1 MTEMAVPQRRKRL
14 STKTV
19 TLRLAAASL
28 MASAAIGGG
37 LAIQMARGHDPALGT
52 GTSSAQTHAS
62 SGSQSV
68 RSSQRPMRTSAW
80 LRVASS
86 RPNTRSAKPAATVR
100 ARRVSRWPLGRTR
113 SNTWNM

>member
-1 MTEMAVPQRRKRL
+1 MTEIAVPQRRKRL

-62 SGSQSV
+62 SGSQSGGQ
-68 RSSQRPMRTSAW
+68 STGFGESDDFGQSGDGSTNFGQS
-80 LRVASS
+80 ASS
-86 RPNTRSAKPAATVR
+86 PGSVTTRAS
-100 ARRVSRWPLGRTR
+100 
-113 SNTWNM
+113 